1 MPASYDL
8 TLVFLSLVIAMVAAY
23 TALDLAS
30 RIARETGTLKRD
42 WLIAGAFVLGIGI
55 WAMHFIGML
64 AFHLPIRLGF
74 SVGITLLSIIPAVA
88 SAAYVLHLIQQPN
101 DLSKQQLALG
111 SLIMGSGIGAMHYI
125 GMAAIILTPPM
136 QYDWTWFALSIV
148 YAVAAS
154 AVSLLLATKN
164 KSNES
169 ESRSTKRK
177 LITAASMGLAIAGM
191 HYMGMQAALFPAD
204 SMCISGFQGPSL
216 PHSYQQWLVI
226 LSITIAVMA
235 SYTAL
240 DISSRITASIG
251 RKKMVWLAGGGIA
264 MGMGIWSMHFIG
276 MLALHI
282 DKHIEYNTLITF
294 LSMLPAILASAFA
307 LYMVARGKVNP
318 RILGVSG
325 LLMGSG
331 IGAMHYIGM
340 AGMEM
345 DQTVRYDPTFFAI
358 SILVAVSAS
367 ISALWIAFKQ
377 KADLNTSQFAWRKFG
392 SALIMGFAIA
402 GMHYTGMTAAH
413 FLPEGADAAAHGGLD
428 SNYLA
433 VFVGVSTFLV
443 LVLAYVM
450 AFYDARLS
458 ELNAQVTAQLR
469 TTNEQLHIR
478 ANELATS
485 MTAEIRNRAAADR
498 MLGTIV
504 EQSNEA
510 IITTDMKGMIKT
522 WNAGAQKIFG
532 YSPEKAIGTRAD
544 TLYLPGS
551 EANFEA
557 LLQHLP
563 TNENVYQCKV
573 QLGNDAGWPVHV
585 ISSVA
590 PHYDEHGVHIG
601 KIAIIH
607 DVTRQ
612 ILTEQ
617 ELRESKDLAEITL
630 QSIGDAVIV
639 TDDKG
644 AIQYLNPVAENLLGL
659 NWQQAVG
666 QSFRAAVKLYNE
678 STLEEIESPV
688 ARCLRERTVIQLT
701 GNAVLLNA
709 QGEEVAVEDSAAPIF
724 DHKRTLTGVVVVFS
738 NVSEKRKLEREMRWQ
753 ATHDALTG
761 LENRRTF
768 EERLSSTVAIA
779 RSANSQHALLY
790 LDLDQFKLINDT
802 SGHAAGD
809 RMLGDIATLLKSKV
823 RDIDVL
829 ARLGGDE
836 FGVLLVN
843 CPLADAVRIAE
854 SLRECVADFRF
865 VADKNIYGNTVSIG
879 LVPINSHSQNVTQ
892 LMISADAAC
901 YVAKEKGRNRVWTEQ
916 LGDDELSKR
925 SSEMEWV
932 ARINTSFENSRFV
945 LYGQPIIPLHKPAEK
960 HATHIELLLRM
971 IDDDGE
977 LVLPGAFI
985 PAAERYGLMARIDRW
1000 VIGTALQRFAQ
1011 YYRAHPTAA
1020 PMMATINL
1028 SGTSL
1033 TDDALLGY
1041 IRDTIKQHALPAA
1054 CVICFEITETAAI
1067 SHLGRAKRFIAEVRT
1082 AGCRFSLD
1090 DFGSGMS
1097 SFSYLK
1103 NLPVDFLKIDGSFV
1117 RDMITDPIDEAMVET
1132 IHRIG
1137 KLMGIQTVAEY
1148 VEDQA
1153 ILDKLVSIGVDYA
1166 QGFHIAKPAPL
1177 DHYLAVTSDQQ
1188 APAVSP
1194 N

>member
-1 MPASYDL
+1 MPSTYDS
-8 TLVFLSLVIAMVAAY
+8 TLVLLSLIIAMVAAY

-30 RIARETGTLKRD
+30 RIARETGALKRD

-74 SVGITLLSIIPAVA
+74 NVGVTLLSIIPAVA
-88 SAAYVLHLIQQPN
+88 SAAYILHLIQQAN
-101 DLSKQQLALG
+101 ELSKKQLALG
-111 SLIMGSGIGAMHYI
+111 SLIMGAGIGAMHYI

-136 QYDWTWFALSIV
+136 QYDFLWFALSIV

-154 AVSLLLATKN
+154 AISLLIATKN
-164 KSNES
+164 KSAES
-169 ESRSTKRK
+169 ESQSTKRK

-204 SMCISGFQGPSL
+204 SICISGFQGPSL
-216 PHSYQQWLVI
+216 PHSYQQWMVL
-226 LSITIAVMA
+226 LSIAIAVMA

-251 RKKMVWLAGGGIA
+251 RKKIVWLVGGGIA

-282 DKHIEYNTLITF
+282 DKRVEYNTLITF
-294 LSMLPAILASAFA
+294 ISMIPATLASAFA

-345 DQTVRYDPTFFAI
+345 DQTVRYDATFFTI

-377 KADLNTSQFAWRKFG
+377 RADVNTKQFAWRKFG

-413 FLPEGADAAAHGGLD
+413 FLPEGTNVTGHGGLD
-428 SNYLA
+428 STYLA
-433 VFVGVSTFLV
+433 VFVGFSTFLV

-458 ELNAQVTAQLR
+458 ELNAQVAAQLR
-469 TTNEQLHIR
+469 TTNEQLNIR
-478 ANELATS
+478 ANSLATA
-485 MTAEIRNRAAADR
+485 MTAEIRNRAATDR
-498 MLGTIV
+498 MLATVV
-504 EQSNEA
+504 EQSKEA
-510 IITTDMKGMIKT
+510 ILTTDLKGMIKT
-522 WNAGAQKIFG
+522 WNASAQAIFG
-532 YSPEKAIGTRAD
+532 YTAEQAIGTRAD
-544 TLYLPGS
+544 KLYLPGS

-563 TNENVYQCKV
+563 NNENVYLCKV
-573 QLGNDAGWPVHV
+573 KLGDDSGWPVHV
-585 ISSVA
+585 ISSVS
-590 PHYDEHGVHIG
+590 PHYDEHGVHVG

-612 ILTEQ
+612 ILIEQ
-617 ELRESKDLAEITL
+617 ELREAKDLAQITL

-639 TDDKG
+639 TDPEST
-644 AIQYLNPVAENLLGL
+644 IEYLNPVAEELLGL

-678 STLEEIESPV
+678 TTREEIESPV
-688 ARCLRERTVIQLT
+688 VRCLRERAVIQLT

-709 QGEEVAVEDSAAPIF
+709 HGEEMAVEDSAAPIF
-724 DHKRTLTGVVVVFS
+724 NHKRVLTGVVVVFS
-738 NVSEKRKLEREMRWQ
+738 NVNEKRKLEREMRWQ
-753 ATHDALTG
+753 ASHDALTG

-768 EERLSSTVAIA
+768 EERLNSTVAIA

-809 RMLGDIATLLKSKV
+809 RMLGDIATLLKSKL
-823 RDIDVL
+823 RDIDVV

-843 CPLADAVRIAE
+843 CPLADAVRVAE
-854 SLRECVADFRF
+854 TLRECVADFRF
-865 VADKNIYGNTVSIG
+865 IADQNIYSNTVSIG
-879 LVPINSHSQNVTQ
+879 LVAINNNSQNVTE

-901 YVAKEKGRNRVWTEQ
+901 YVAKEKGRNRVWAEQ
-916 LGDDELSKR
+916 IGSDELTARSK
-925 SSEMEWV
+925 EMEWV
-932 ARINTSFENSRFV
+932 ARINKSFDNSRLV
-945 LYGQPIIPLHKPAEK
+945 LYCQPIISLNKPEQEAFE
-960 HATHIELLLRM
+960 HVELLIRM
-971 IDDDGE
+971 KGENGE
-977 LVLPGAFI
+977 LILPGTFI
-985 PAAERYGLMARIDRW
+985 PAAERYGIMARIDRW

-1011 YYRAHPTAA
+1011 HYRSHPGAA
-1020 PMMATINL
+1020 PVMATINL
-1028 SGTSL
+1028 SGSSL
-1033 TDDALLGY
+1033 TDDGLLDF
-1041 IRDTIKQHALPAA
+1041 IRDSINHHALPAA
-1054 CVICFEITETAAI
+1054 CTICFEITETAAI
-1067 SHLGRAKRFIAEVRT
+1067 SNLSRARRFIAEVRQL
-1082 AGCRFSLD
+1082 GCRFSLD

-1117 RDMITDPIDEAMVET
+1117 RDMNTDPIDQAMVET

-1153 ILDKLVSIGVDYA
+1153 ILNKLIAIGVDYA
-1166 QGFHIAKPAPL
+1166 QGFHIAKPGPL
-1177 DHYLAVTSDQQ
+1177 DKFLQLSENKQ
-1188 APAVSP
+1188 AQPAL
-1194 N
+1194 